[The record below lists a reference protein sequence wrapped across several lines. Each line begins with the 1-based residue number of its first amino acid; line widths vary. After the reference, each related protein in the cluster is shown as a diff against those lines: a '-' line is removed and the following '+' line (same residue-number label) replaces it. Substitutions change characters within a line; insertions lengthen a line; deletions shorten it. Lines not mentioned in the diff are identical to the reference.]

1 MRGFFPFSTTFF
13 PANRPLAF
21 KPDKA
26 NLKGSANP
34 TDKTDMTGISSQFE
48 LLNKAI
54 HFTEVNHQVISQNIA
69 NVNTPNY
76 RTLELSFE
84 QLLQQIEGNPPA
96 GDGELKP
103 VQAPGL
109 NTRSDGNNVDLD
121 RELAQLKKNSL
132 SHQTLL
138 QLAGAKMR
146 VIQQAIRG

>member
-1 MRGFFPFSTTFF
+1 
-13 PANRPLAF
+13 
-21 KPDKA
+21 
-26 NLKGSANP
+26 
-34 TDKTDMTGISSQFE
+34 MTGISSQFE

-84 QLLQQIEGNPPA
+84 QLMQQIEGNPLA

-103 VQAPGL
+103 VQASGL

>member
-1 MRGFFPFSTTFF
+1 MHGFFPFSTTFS
-13 PANRPLAF
+13 PANWPLAF

-26 NLKGSANP
+26 DLKGPADP

-54 HFTEVNHQVISQNIA
+54 HFTELNHQVISQNIA

-76 RTLELSFE
+76 QTLELSFE
-84 QLLQQIEGNPPA
+84 QLLQQIEGNPSA

-103 VQAPGL
+103 VQASGL
-109 NTRSDGNNVDLD
+109 PPRSDGNNVDLD

-146 VIQQAIRG
+146 VIQRAIRG